1 MKLSTF
7 KNYLNTV
14 NEINFV
20 EPNGTAVPKHFH
32 ITEAGLVTKHFI
44 DCGGTVRQE
53 KTVSFQLWVAS
64 DVAHRLE
71 PQKLLKIISIYE
83 KQFGAEDLELE
94 MEYQGA
100 TVGKYGLDFSNGNF
114 VLTSKQT
121 DCLAKDNC
129 GVPVEKQKLQLAEL
143 ETSKASCCTP
153 GGGCC

>member
-7 KNYLNTV
+7 KNYLNTE

-20 EPNGTAVPKHFH
+20 EPNGTLVPKHFH

-44 DCGGTVRQE
+44 DCGGTMRQE

-71 PQKLLKIISIYE
+71 PQKLLKIIDIYE

-94 MEYQGA
+94 MEYQG
-100 TVGKYGLDFSNGNF
+100 TTLGKYGLEFSNGNF

-129 GVPVEKQKLQLAEL
+129 GVPVEKQKLALAEL
-143 ETSKASCCTP
+143 ETSQGCCTP
-153 GGGCC
+153 GGRCC